1 MQASHGVALSLKEK
15 RKSQTHSG
23 QIAPLTYKRVKLL
36 MKLQYLLGLSLT
48 FILSSYII
56 YKGRKVKTFPSIAYS
71 QSSIH
76 LMIKDFLPKTL
87 YEKPRQP
94 SQSLK
99 HVEKN
104 TIKVIFIEGKA
115 YWVSNN
121 IFYSADALN
130 GNVNIDTTEPIDTT
144 NMSKKDIDKMLFI
157 LDNLKNG
164 SNDDNSSAGNERF

>member
-1 MQASHGVALSLKEK
+1 MIKYV
-15 RKSQTHSG
+15 
-23 QIAPLTYKRVKLL
+23 IAV
-36 MKLQYLLGLSLT
+36 SLT
-48 FILSSYII
+48 LLLTSYIL
-56 YKGRKVKTFPSIAYS
+56 YKGRKLKAFPSTVYS

-87 YEKPRQP
+87 YEKPRQE
-94 SQSLK
+94 SQSIK
-99 HVEKN
+99 HIEKN

-121 IFYSADALN
+121 IFYCAEALN
-130 GNVNIDTTEPIDTT
+130 GIVDIDTTNPIDTT

-164 SNDDNSSAGNERF
+164 SNDDSSSAGNERL

>member
-1 MQASHGVALSLKEK
+1 MKAQYF
-15 RKSQTHSG
+15 
-23 QIAPLTYKRVKLL
+23 IAIGLTLC
-36 MKLQYLLGLSLT
+36 
-48 FILSSYII
+48 FSSYIL
-56 YKGRKVKTFPSIAYS
+56 YKGRKTRSFPGIVYS

-87 YEKPRQP
+87 YERPRQQ

-99 HVEKN
+99 HIEKN
-104 TIKVIFIEGKA
+104 TIKVIFIEDKA

-121 IFYSADALN
+121 IFYCAEAIGGSV
-130 GNVNIDTTEPIDTT
+130 NVDTTEPIDTA

-164 SNDDNSSAGNERF
+164 SNDDSSSTGNERL

>member
-1 MQASHGVALSLKEK
+1 MKAQYF
-15 RKSQTHSG
+15 
-23 QIAPLTYKRVKLL
+23 IAIGLTLC
-36 MKLQYLLGLSLT
+36 
-48 FILSSYII
+48 FSSYIL
-56 YKGRKVKTFPSIAYS
+56 YKGRKTKSFPGIVYS

-87 YEKPRQP
+87 YERPRQQ

-104 TIKVIFIEGKA
+104 TIKVIFIEDKA

-121 IFYSADALN
+121 IFYCAEAIGGSV
-130 GNVNIDTTEPIDTT
+130 NVDTTEPIDTA

-164 SNDDNSSAGNERF
+164 SNDDSSSTGNERL

>member
-1 MQASHGVALSLKEK
+1 MIKYV
-15 RKSQTHSG
+15 
-23 QIAPLTYKRVKLL
+23 IAVGLTLI
-36 MKLQYLLGLSLT
+36 LT
-48 FILSSYII
+48 SYIL
-56 YKGRKVKTFPSIAYS
+56 YRGRKLKAFPSIAYS

-87 YEKPRQP
+87 YERPRHF

-121 IFYSADALN
+121 IFYCAEASG
-130 GNVNIDTTEPIDTT
+130 GNVNIDTTQPIDTT

-164 SNDDNSSAGNERF
+164 SHDDSSSAGNERF

>member
-1 MQASHGVALSLKEK
+1 MKAQYF
-15 RKSQTHSG
+15 
-23 QIAPLTYKRVKLL
+23 IAIGLTLC
-36 MKLQYLLGLSLT
+36 
-48 FILSSYII
+48 FSSYIL
-56 YKGRKVKTFPSIAYS
+56 YKGRKTRSFPSIVYS

-87 YEKPRQP
+87 YEKPKQQ

-99 HVEKN
+99 HIEKN
-104 TIKVIFIEGKA
+104 TIKVIFIEDKA

-121 IFYSADALN
+121 IFYCAEAIG
-130 GNVNIDTTEPIDTT
+130 GNVNIESTKPIDTT

-164 SNDDNSSAGNERF
+164 SNDDSSSTGNERL

>member
-1 MQASHGVALSLKEK
+1 MKAQYF
-15 RKSQTHSG
+15 
-23 QIAPLTYKRVKLL
+23 IAIGLTLC
-36 MKLQYLLGLSLT
+36 
-48 FILSSYII
+48 FSSYIL
-56 YKGRKVKTFPSIAYS
+56 YKGRKTRSFPGIVYS

-87 YEKPRQP
+87 YERPRQQ

-104 TIKVIFIEGKA
+104 TIKVIFIEDKA

-121 IFYSADALN
+121 IFYCAEAVGGSV
-130 GNVNIDTTEPIDTT
+130 NVDTTEPIDTA

-164 SNDDNSSAGNERF
+164 SNDDSSSTGNERL

>member
-1 MQASHGVALSLKEK
+1 
-15 RKSQTHSG
+15 
-23 QIAPLTYKRVKLL
+23 
-36 MKLQYLLGLSLT
+36 MKLQHFIALGLTLILT
-48 FILSSYII
+48 SYIL
-56 YKGRKVKTFPSIAYS
+56 YRGRKLKAFPSIVYS

-87 YEKPRQP
+87 YEKPRQD

-99 HVEKN
+99 HIEKN

-121 IFYSADALN
+121 IFYCAEALN
-130 GNVNIDTTEPIDTT
+130 GNVDIDTTEPIDTT

-164 SNDDNSSAGNERF
+164 NRDDSSSAGNERL

>member
-1 MQASHGVALSLKEK
+1 ML
-15 RKSQTHSG
+15 SG
-23 QIAPLTYKRVKLL
+23 QIALLICKRHKIF
-36 MKLQYLLGLSLT
+36 MKLQYFLASGLTLILT
-48 FILSSYII
+48 SYIL
-56 YKGRKVKTFPSIAYS
+56 YKGRKLKAFPSIVYS

-87 YEKPRQP
+87 YERPRQQ

-104 TIKVIFIEGKA
+104 TVKVIFIENKA

-121 IFYSADALN
+121 IFYSAEALN
-130 GNVNIDTTEPIDTT
+130 GNVNLDTTKPIDTT
-144 NMSKKDIDKMLFI
+144 DMSKKDIDKMLFI

-164 SNDDNSSAGNERF
+164 SNDDSSSAGNERF

>member
-1 MQASHGVALSLKEK
+1 MKAQYF
-15 RKSQTHSG
+15 
-23 QIAPLTYKRVKLL
+23 IAIGLTLC
-36 MKLQYLLGLSLT
+36 LT
-48 FILSSYII
+48 SYIL
-56 YKGRKVKTFPSIAYS
+56 YKGKKIRSFPGIAYT

-76 LMIKDFLPKTL
+76 LMIKDFIPKTL
-87 YEKPRQP
+87 YERPRQQ

-104 TIKVIFIEGKA
+104 TIKVIFIEDKA

-121 IFYSADALN
+121 IFYCAETIGGSVD
-130 GNVNIDTTEPIDTT
+130 VDTTEPIDTS

-164 SNDDNSSAGNERF
+164 SNDDSSSTGNERF

>member
-1 MQASHGVALSLKEK
+1 MNLAQF
-15 RKSQTHSG
+15 
-23 QIAPLTYKRVKLL
+23 IPL
-36 MKLQYLLGLSLT
+36 MGLTLCFT
-48 FILSSYII
+48 SYII
-56 YKGRKVKTFPSIAYS
+56 YKGRKFKAFRGIAYS

-87 YEKPRQP
+87 YDKPKQN
-94 SQSLK
+94 SQSLN

-104 TIKVIFIEGKA
+104 TIKVIFIEDKA

-121 IFYSADALN
+121 IFYCAEAFGGSVD
-130 GNVNIDTTEPIDTT
+130 IDTTEPVDTT

-164 SNDDNSSAGNERF
+164 SNDDSSSAGNERL

>member
-1 MQASHGVALSLKEK
+1 MG
-15 RKSQTHSG
+15 
-23 QIAPLTYKRVKLL
+23 LTLL
-36 MKLQYLLGLSLT
+36 LT
-48 FILSSYII
+48 SYIL
-56 YKGRKVKTFPSIAYS
+56 YKGRKLRAFPSIVYS

-76 LMIKDFLPKTL
+76 LMVKDFLPKTL
-87 YEKPRQP
+87 YKKPRQK

-104 TIKVIFIEGKA
+104 TVKVIFIGGKA

-121 IFYSADALN
+121 IFYSAEALN
-130 GNVNIDTTEPIDTT
+130 GNVDIDTTKPIDTT

-164 SNDDNSSAGNERF
+164 SNDDSSSAGNERL